1 MSSTALGFVMYP
13 TWQSQTS
20 ESALV
25 KHRQMLDSAFLKAG
39 LSMKNYVQILYT
51 KPDSNA
57 RDGRALAQ
65 LGLAT
70 FHTHFDSNAWS
81 SCKPLREGTVG
92 PCPLAR
98 IMDFIGYDQDVS
110 KPGAS
115 ARVEQFLG
123 GSLFFVLEPTPV

>member
-1 MSSTALGFVMYP
+1 
-13 TWQSQTS
+13 
-20 ESALV
+20 
-25 KHRQMLDSAFLKAG
+25 
-39 LSMKNYVQILYT
+39 MKNYVQILYT

-65 LGLAT
+65 LALAT
-70 FHTHFDSNAWS
+70 CHTHFDSNAWS

-98 IMDFIGYDQDVS
+98 IIDFIGYDQEVS

-123 GSLFFVLEPTPV
+123 GSLFFVLEPPPVLIIDMKKI